1 MVRRRPD
8 IDKAVGLVDEYLLF
22 IDVPE
27 HRTRAI
33 MKTSFAALLGILS
46 SSAQAENVGFIV
58 LVDCEQRGRREELEI
73 SSQVQ
78 VALIS

>member
-1 MVRRRPD
+1 M
-8 IDKAVGLVDEYLLF
+8 DEYLLF

-27 HRTRAI
+27 HHTRA
-33 MKTSFAALLGILS
+33 MKTSFAAALLGILS